1 MQGVVIAEHAVKCAR
16 EHDLLRSFGRRISL
30 PAECAQICDAPLGRG
45 DVVVRREYAVVAA
58 PDNQKRQD
66 HRQRDER
73 IDGRSSCP
81 MKGFELHKVYYAGDK
96 SSNSDSVLKWINELA
111 KRDGWTDDFTEVI
124 YFKSDF
130 HTSKKEKDV
139 ENTGFD
145 VDDEETGYGWYLAR
159 TEGGKWRIISSGY

>member
-1 MQGVVIAEHAVKCAR
+1 MDEAIKVI
-16 EHDLLRSFGRRISL
+16 
-30 PAECAQICDAPLGRG
+30 
-45 DVVVRREYAVVAA
+45 
-58 PDNQKRQD
+58 KRKIR
-66 HRQRDER
+66 H
-73 IDGRSSCP
+73 

-96 SSNSDSVLKWINELA
+96 SSNSD
-111 KRDGWTDDFTEVI
+111 DFTEVI
-124 YFKSDF
+124 YIKSDF

>member
-1 MQGVVIAEHAVKCAR
+1 MTKKRHEMHYFS
-16 EHDLLRSFGRRISL
+16 LLSPTILISTRYYSPL
-30 PAECAQICDAPLGRG
+30 TAFSSSKIPAITCFLII
-45 DVVVRREYAVVAA
+45 Y
-58 PDNQKRQD
+58 
-66 HRQRDER
+66 
-73 IDGRSSCP
+73 I
-81 MKGFELHKVYYAGDK
+81 K

>member
-1 MQGVVIAEHAVKCAR
+1 MRKETN
-16 EHDLLRSFGRRISL
+16 EDF
-30 PAECAQICDAPLGRG
+30 
-45 DVVVRREYAVVAA
+45 
-58 PDNQKRQD
+58 
-66 HRQRDER
+66 
-73 IDGRSSCP
+73 
-81 MKGFELHKVYYAGDK
+81 
-96 SSNSDSVLKWINELA
+96 NSDIDEKN
-111 KRDGWTDDFTEVI
+111 FTEVI

>member
-1 MQGVVIAEHAVKCAR
+1 
-16 EHDLLRSFGRRISL
+16 
-30 PAECAQICDAPLGRG
+30 
-45 DVVVRREYAVVAA
+45 
-58 PDNQKRQD
+58 
-66 HRQRDER
+66 
-73 IDGRSSCP
+73 

-139 ENTGFD
+139 E
-145 VDDEETGYGWYLAR
+145 TGYGWYLAR

>member
-1 MQGVVIAEHAVKCAR
+1 MCSEKT
-16 EHDLLRSFGRRISL
+16 
-30 PAECAQICDAPLGRG
+30 
-45 DVVVRREYAVVAA
+45 
-58 PDNQKRQD
+58 
-66 HRQRDER
+66 
-73 IDGRSSCP
+73 
-81 MKGFELHKVYYAGDK
+81 
-96 SSNSDSVLKWINELA
+96 NSENMETFLKWINELA
-111 KRDGWTDDFTEVI
+111 KRDGCTDDFTEVI